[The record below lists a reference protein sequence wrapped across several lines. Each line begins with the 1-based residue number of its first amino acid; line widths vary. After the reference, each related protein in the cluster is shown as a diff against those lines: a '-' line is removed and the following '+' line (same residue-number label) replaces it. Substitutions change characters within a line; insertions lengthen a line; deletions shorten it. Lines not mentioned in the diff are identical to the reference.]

1 MVIAL
6 SRGGLS
12 FPNIWTLDDAAP
24 SDEPGCAIAEYEVF
38 AALRDSLSTHMETD
52 SKTPSWARAAA
63 SMCRKIDDTLH
74 LTMVSGS
81 IFSHYVE
88 YLAPSTF
95 DRGGAFLRETIA
107 RSRSRGTSVALHPD
121 LEIYESIA
129 SGGKCVLFPL
139 LSLMEEDDY
148 YIEACQVAAERI
160 RGRQKGGPLR
170 VDREDKQ
177 MGVLKCADCL
187 LSVGGFE
194 LRIVHDGPG
203 PAVYGK
209 YIVEAGD
216 YFYACILGEDG
227 SSIEAYPFIF
237 FLDTETARKI
247 LRSVMKV
254 DNIYKYSKGVGV
266 RL

>member
-1 MVIAL
+1 
-6 SRGGLS
+6 
-12 FPNIWTLDDAAP
+12 
-24 SDEPGCAIAEYEVF
+24 
-38 AALRDSLSTHMETD
+38 
-52 SKTPSWARAAA
+52 
-63 SMCRKIDDTLH
+63 
-74 LTMVSGS
+74 
-81 IFSHYVE
+81 
-88 YLAPSTF
+88 
-95 DRGGAFLRETIA
+95 
-107 RSRSRGTSVALHPD
+107 
-121 LEIYESIA
+121 
-129 SGGKCVLFPL
+129 
-139 LSLMEEDDY
+139 MEEDDY

-177 MGVLKCADCL
+177 MGVLKCADFL